1 MTYTTAPAKMHSGHD
16 IRDARGSMVAIVH
29 SPAADPAQGAK
40 IAALMAAAPA
50 LLAAARL
57 ALAYLETL
65 PYQPSIHPSTKA
77 QDALH
82 DAIVAAQG
90 VPT

>member
-16 IRDARGSMVAIVH
+16 IRDDRGHIVAIVH
-29 SPAADPAQGAK
+29 NPAANRIEGAR
-40 IAALMAAAPA
+40 IAALMAAAPE

-57 ALAYLETL
+57 ALDYLETL